1 MKKFFSSMVVAT
13 LIILLCSNLP
23 AHANSNPNS
32 KELIKYSMRG
42 ENVKIVQK
50 LLSEAGFYNGDID
63 GIFGN
68 ETLNAVKTYQF
79 SKGLLVDGV
88 VGEETL
94 KFLKRSDN
102 KTDRKMRSIV
112 MHASAYSAFDP
123 GNGKYTAN
131 GTLLKKGIAA
141 VDPSVIPLGTR
152 LFIPG
157 YGEAIADDVGGSIKG
172 NRIDLAFDS
181 RDDALQ
187 FGVRNVIV
195 YIVE

>member
-1 MKKFFSSMVVAT
+1 MVVAT

-88 VGEETL
+88 VG
-94 KFLKRSDN
+94 
-102 KTDRKMRSIV
+102 
-112 MHASAYSAFDP
+112 
-123 GNGKYTAN
+123 
-131 GTLLKKGIAA
+131 
-141 VDPSVIPLGTR
+141 
-152 LFIPG
+152 
-157 YGEAIADDVGGSIKG
+157 
-172 NRIDLAFDS
+172 
-181 RDDALQ
+181 
-187 FGVRNVIV
+187 
-195 YIVE
+195 

>member
-1 MKKFFSSMVVAT
+1 MVVAT

-23 AHANSNPNS
+23 AHANANSNPNS

-68 ETLNAVKTYQF
+68 ETLNAVKAYQF

-123 GNGKYTAN
+123 GNGKYTGN

-141 VDPSVIPLGTR
+141 VDPNVIPLGTR

>member
-1 MKKFFSSMVVAT
+1 MVVAT

-23 AHANSNPNS
+23 AHANANSNS

-68 ETLNAVKTYQF
+68 ETLNAVKAYQF

-123 GNGKYTAN
+123 GNGKQTAN

-141 VDPSVIPLGTR
+141 VDPNVIPLGTR

>member
-1 MKKFFSSMVVAT
+1 MVVAT

-23 AHANSNPNS
+23 AHANANSNS

-123 GNGKYTAN
+123 GNGQYTSN
-131 GTLLKKGIAA
+131 GTFLRKGIAA

-157 YGEAIADDVGGSIKG
+157 YGEAVADDVGGSIKG

-181 RDDALQ
+181 REDALQ

>member
-1 MKKFFSSMVVAT
+1 MVVAT

-23 AHANSNPNS
+23 AHANANSNPNS

-88 VGEETL
+88 VG
-94 KFLKRSDN
+94 
-102 KTDRKMRSIV
+102 
-112 MHASAYSAFDP
+112 
-123 GNGKYTAN
+123 
-131 GTLLKKGIAA
+131 
-141 VDPSVIPLGTR
+141 
-152 LFIPG
+152 
-157 YGEAIADDVGGSIKG
+157 
-172 NRIDLAFDS
+172 
-181 RDDALQ
+181 
-187 FGVRNVIV
+187 
-195 YIVE
+195 

>member
-1 MKKFFSSMVVAT
+1 MKRCLINVLAVT
-13 LIILLCSNLP
+13 LIILLCNGLT
-23 AHANSNPNS
+23 AHANS

-42 ENVKIVQK
+42 ENVKVVQK
-50 LLSEAGFYNGDID
+50 LLAEAGFYSGDID

-68 ETLNAVKTYQF
+68 DTLNAVKTYQF

-88 VGEETL
+88 VGDETL

-102 KTDRKMRSIV
+102 KTDRKMRSII

-123 GNGKYTAN
+123 GNGQYTSN
-131 GTLLKKGIAA
+131 GTFLKKGLAA

-181 RDDALQ
+181 IEDALQ